1 MSFCNTTINGNLG
14 RDPELKTTSK
24 GLNIASFSVAVNL
37 GYGANKTTHWFNCKA
52 FGKTADVVL
61 DHCTKGKEVIVN
73 GEMRSSKWE
82 DKQGNKR
89 ISWELVANQV
99 VFKRDGE
106 APKEALKIAAE
117 TDDEEIPF

>member
-1 MSFCNTTINGNLG
+1 MSFCNTTINGHLG

-24 GLNIASFSVAVNL
+24 GMNIVSFSVAVNL

-52 FGKTADVVL
+52 FKKTADIVL
-61 DHCTKGKEVIVN
+61 EHCRKGKEVIVN

-89 ISWELVANQV
+89 TSWELIANQV
-99 VFKRDGE
+99 VFKGSKEE
-106 APKEALKIAAE
+106 APKIAAE
-117 TDDEEIPF
+117 ADDSEIPF